1 MRNLLVAAAALL
13 FAIGMNAQQ
22 EPIKLVFDVGTGDPE
37 VQKTAARHLKGMS
50 EAYPESEFEM
60 VIYSG
65 AYDLVTKKNSV
76 ARETL
81 EEVAK
86 RDNVTVVVCQQTLNH
101 HKLAMDD
108 LIPGIT
114 PVPDG
119 IYELISKQQQGWGY
133 IKEAN

>member
-1 MRNLLVAAAALL
+1 MRNLLAAVAAFI

-22 EPIKLVFDVGTGDPE
+22 EPIQLVFDVSSGDPE
-37 VQKTAARHLKGMS
+37 VHKAAARHLKGMS
-50 EAYPESEFEM
+50 EAYPESQFEM

-65 AYDLVTKKNSV
+65 AYDLVTIKNSV

-86 RDNVTVVVCQQTLNH
+86 RDNVAVVVCQQTLNRH
-101 HKLAMDD
+101 ELGADD
-108 LIPGIT
+108 LIPGIRS
-114 PVPDG
+114 VPDG